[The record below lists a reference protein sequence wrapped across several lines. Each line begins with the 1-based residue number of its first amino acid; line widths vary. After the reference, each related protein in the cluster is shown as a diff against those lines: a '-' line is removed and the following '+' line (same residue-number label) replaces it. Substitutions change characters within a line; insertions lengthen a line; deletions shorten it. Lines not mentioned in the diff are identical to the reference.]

1 MTTSNKAKLQW
12 KWREL
17 IDALG
22 GPKAVCDHIAR
33 RGVRP
38 PAWNTV
44 KGWQTRNS
52 VPGRYAPLM
61 ILIGQEERAEGA
73 TGPLLPSVNDLWAG
87 FGK

>member
-1 MTTSNKAKLQW
+1 MSNAAKLQW
-12 KWREL
+12 KWRQL
-17 IDALG
+17 IVALG

-38 PAWNTV
+38 PSWETV

-52 VPGRYAPLM
+52 VPGRFAPLL
-61 ILIGQEERAEGA
+61 ILIGQEEKAPGKAE
-73 TGPLLPSVNDLWAG
+73 PILPSVNNLWAG

>member
-1 MTTSNKAKLQW
+1 MNNVAKLQW
-12 KWREL
+12 KWKEL
-17 IDALG
+17 IVALD

-38 PAWNTV
+38 PSWNTV

-52 VPGRYAPLM
+52 VPGRFAPLM
-61 ILIGQEERAEGA
+61 ILIGMEEKV
-73 TGPLLPSVNDLWAG
+73 LPSVNNLWAG